1 MPLMYFSGED
11 SNDITFDEPA
21 RNRLVLDP
29 TLFARVQNDEEQNV
43 RVFLDTHLLRI
54 RSRGGLVEHAPKK
67 FVSKNH
73 ASIGVGM
80 APDLSALAYI
90 TDAMINAGFREMSS
104 EEFKSSYL
112 APLETTIRKLKLR
125 TRPLAIQYNYPL
137 GNPQHVEQNI
147 QYYFNGTICVPINDI
162 YQDICGVH
170 HYFGNAS
177 YLRPPLNKD
186 IFIEPD
192 IIHFAEYESGDGHF
206 PEICFGLGDYKTENY
221 YLAQGFEKFKEAI
234 EDFRR
239 MDQQTEYLYQDA
251 HWNPGILFALV
262 LSKYFYDAFLCGT
275 NRILISNHQSFSGFF
290 KYDIVEGQM
299 SVDYH
304 IISDPETF
312 AHGITLRSAMAG
324 FFYQTEDDAI
334 EIQNRLRK
342 YVSIAHTAKK
352 SDPLLNVRPKSLRDS
367 SMRSFDTVSEAADKE
382 NVHEIK
388 DKIYGNTYCRVIY
401 DSAKC
406 YPSLSVY
413 LPSTVFVKL
422 YYYSSRLWRQNDLT
436 CFGIPDRKGYYD
448 MFFNELVINEEIA
461 KSQFASNFPKLFASG
476 YWNGLTDH
484 PMHIFEYLGK
494 EIPREQ
500 WDEKKVY
507 EVIMLRLKEL
517 HLLRISHNDILR
529 SNIHVSESGK
539 ITLIDF
545 GLSKFPCSE
554 ESKQDDLESLDNIF
568 GVNSSTNKKEE
579 DEQVNPDITKSQVAV
594 NDKGDTNHN
603 DESDE
608 NTSSDFELAE
618 MSFESHDTKTTTTTK

>member
-11 SNDITFDEPA
+11 SNDITFDEPT

-29 TLFARVQNDEEQNV
+29 TLFARIQNDEEQNV

-54 RSRGGLVEHAPKK
+54 RSREDLIENAPKK

-73 ASIGVGM
+73 ASIGVGV

-90 TDAMINAGFREMSS
+90 TDAMVNAEFREMSS
-104 EEFKSSYL
+104 EEFKNSYL
-112 APLETTIRKLKLR
+112 SPLETGIRGQKLDIK
-125 TRPLAIQYNYPL
+125 PLASQYRYPL
-137 GNPQHVEQNI
+137 GNPQCVENHI
-147 QYYFNGTICVPINDI
+147 QDYFSETIRGPIKDLNR
-162 YQDICGVH
+162 DICGVH
-170 HYFGNAS
+170 HYFGSAS
-177 YLRPPLNKD
+177 YLRPRLNTD
-186 IFIEPD
+186 IFIEPGM
-192 IIHFAEYESGDGHF
+192 IHFAEYESGDGHF

-221 YLAQGFEKFKEAI
+221 YLSQGFEEFKEEI
-234 EDFRR
+234 KDSRP
-239 MDQQTEYLYQDA
+239 MDQRTECLYQDT
-251 HWNPGILFALV
+251 HWNPGMLFALV

-275 NRILISNHQSFSGFF
+275 NRVLISNHQSFSGFF

-299 SVDYH
+299 SVDYY
-304 IISDPETF
+304 IIRDPETV

-324 FFYQTEDDAI
+324 FLYQKEDDAI
-334 EIQNRLRK
+334 ETQNRLRK
-342 YVSIAHTAKK
+342 YLSIAHTAKK
-352 SDPLLNVRPKSLRDS
+352 SDPLLKVRPKSLRDS
-367 SMRSFDTVSEAADKE
+367 SYRSFDAISEEASKE
-382 NVHEIK
+382 NVHEIQ
-388 DKIYGNTYCRVIY
+388 DETYGNTYCRVIY

-406 YPSLSVY
+406 YPSLSVH

-500 WDEKKVY
+500 WDEKMVY
-507 EVIMLRLKEL
+507 KIIRLRLEEL
-517 HLLRISHNDILR
+517 HLLRISRNDILR
-529 SNIHVSESGK
+529 SNIHVSDSGK
-539 ITLIDF
+539 VTLIDF

-554 ESKQDDLESLDNIF
+554 ASKQDDLESLNNIF
-568 GVNSSTNKKEE
+568 GMNISASKIYNVE
-579 DEQVNPDITKSQVAV
+579 SQVAV

-608 NTSSDFELAE
+608 STSSDFELAE

>member
-54 RSRGGLVEHAPKK
+54 RSRGDLVEHPPKK

-73 ASIGVGM
+73 VSVSVGM
-80 APDLSALAYI
+80 APDLSALGYI
-90 TDAMINAGFREMSS
+90 TDAMINAEFREMSS
-104 EEFKSSYL
+104 EEFKNSYL
-112 APLETTIRKLKLR
+112 GPLETGIRGQNFSIWPLLR
-125 TRPLAIQYNYPL
+125 SYRYPL

-147 QYYFNGTICVPINDI
+147 QYYFNGTICVPINDL
-162 YQDICGVH
+162 YQDVCSVH

-221 YLAQGFEKFKEAI
+221 HLAQGFEEFKEAI

-239 MDQQTEYLYQDA
+239 IDQRTEYLFQDT

-275 NRILISNHQSFSGFF
+275 NRVLISNHQSFSGFF

-299 SVDYH
+299 SVDYY
-304 IISDPETF
+304 IISDPETV
-312 AHGITLRSAMAG
+312 AHGITLRSAMAA

-334 EIQNRLRK
+334 ETQNKLRK
-342 YVSIAHTAKK
+342 YLSIAHTAKK
-352 SDPLLNVRPKSLRDS
+352 SDPLLNVRPKSLGDS
-367 SMRSFDTVSEAADKE
+367 SNRSFDTVSEAADKE
-382 NVHEIK
+382 NVHEIL
-388 DKIYGNTYCRVIY
+388 DKMYGNTYCRVIY

-406 YPSLSVY
+406 YPSLSVH

-448 MFFNELVINEEIA
+448 MFFNEFEINQEIA

-507 EVIMLRLKEL
+507 EVIRLRLEEL

-529 SNIHVSESGK
+529 SNIHVSDSGK
-539 ITLIDF
+539 VTLIDF

-554 ESKQDDLESLDNIF
+554 ASKQDDLESLNNIF
-568 GVNSSTNKKEE
+568 GMNISASKIYNVE
-579 DEQVNPDITKSQVAV
+579 SQVAV

-608 NTSSDFELAE
+608 STSSDFELAE